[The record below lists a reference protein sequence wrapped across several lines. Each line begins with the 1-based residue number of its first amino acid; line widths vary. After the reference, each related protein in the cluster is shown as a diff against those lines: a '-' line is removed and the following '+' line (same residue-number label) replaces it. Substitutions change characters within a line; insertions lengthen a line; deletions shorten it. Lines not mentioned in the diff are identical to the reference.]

1 MRVIA
6 KKEFDSNSNKFFD
19 FVQQKEPIMV
29 ERTDGQLFLITKVE
43 YDEEP
48 LSADEQAKIQR
59 GLDDIKAGRV
69 TRIKDVNNIWESI
82 L

>member
-6 KKEFDSNSNKFFD
+6 KQEFDSNSNKFFD

-29 ERTDGQLFLITKVE
+29 KRTDGHLFLITHVD

-48 LSADEQAKIQR
+48 LSAEEQAKIQR
-59 GLDDIKAGRV
+59 GMEDIKAGRV
-69 TRIKDVNNIWESI
+69 TRIKDVNNI
-82 L
+82 

>member
-6 KKEFDSNSNKFFD
+6 KKEFDSKSI
-19 FVQQKEPIMV
+19 FVQQK
-29 ERTDGQLFLITKVE
+29 
-43 YDEEP
+43 EP

-82 L
+82 